1 MSNEEKL
8 TQYANRIE
16 AIKKI
21 KISSEAE
28 LKMLETQYQEKEQEL
43 KNLGVT
49 DLSNLPSFIQNL
61 EQEITS
67 TERKI
72 ETALSEIETKLT
84 IKK

>member
-8 TQYANRIE
+8 IQYTNRIE

-43 KNLGVT
+43 KDLGVT
-49 DLSNLPSFIQNL
+49 DLDNLPSFLQNL
-61 EQEITS
+61 GQEIT
-67 TERKI
+67 TAEQKI
-72 ETALSEIETKLT
+72 ENVLSDIETKLT